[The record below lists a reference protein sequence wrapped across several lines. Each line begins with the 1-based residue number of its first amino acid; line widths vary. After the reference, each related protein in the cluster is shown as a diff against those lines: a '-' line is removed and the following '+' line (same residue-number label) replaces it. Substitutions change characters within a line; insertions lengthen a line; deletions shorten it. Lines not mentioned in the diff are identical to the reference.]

1 VAEPRAVIPAS
12 TLLLVRDAPGLQVLM
27 VERHYEIDF
36 AAGALVFPGGK
47 LATDDARPSWAG
59 MSDADPAM
67 AAGERAFRVGAVR
80 EAFEESALLLARPAG
95 ARGLGRPLATAEDIA
110 PLQELRAGIAD
121 GEQSFFEAVQA
132 AGLVLALD
140 ALTPFAH
147 WVTPVGM
154 PKRFDTWFYI
164 AATPSAQIAAHDGRE
179 TTEAV
184 WVDPGAAAA
193 DAHAGRRKII
203 FPTRL
208 NLEMLAASGA
218 TSAAAI
224 AAAQARAIVTVEPKV
239 VSENGELVLTIPA
252 EAGYSVTREPLS
264 GNLP

>member
-1 VAEPRAVIPAS
+1 V
-12 TLLLVRDAPGLQVLM
+12 
-27 VERHYEIDF
+27 
-36 AAGALVFPGGK
+36 
-47 LATDDARPSWAG
+47 
-59 MSDADPAM
+59 
-67 AAGERAFRVGAVR
+67 
-80 EAFEESALLLARPAG
+80 
-95 ARGLGRPLATAEDIA
+95 
-110 PLQELRAGIAD
+110 IAD